1 MLENELGAL
10 VQKVNESKMVNII
23 KVCLAGK
30 NCTKQL
36 LEGET
41 SKRKEY
47 RAFCYAEKDLSDED
61 LRKLELSE
69 VVLKQSTP
77 IRVLHRR
84 NVDVRQRTVHRY
96 FFVRMHF
103 TYVIKSPT
111 LSK

>member
-1 MLENELGAL
+1 M
-10 VQKVNESKMVNII
+10 
-23 KVCLAGK
+23 AGK

-47 RAFCYAEKDLSDED
+47 RAFCYAEKDLSEED

-96 FFVRMHF
+96 FFVRMYF
-103 TYVIKSPT
+103 TYEYKSPL
-111 LSK
+111 LSE